1 MTERLSDM
9 RETVLDRVCMTLAGR
24 AAEEVRSCDICYQ
37 YLVLIVLSACEFACL

>member
-24 AAEEVRSCDICYQ
+24 AAEEVRACDFLPV
-37 YLVLIVLSACEFACL
+37 LVLVGVLVL